1 MEILPLRRSAHD
13 RSDVI
18 DTHVHHLDLER
29 FRYPWLDDDEF
40 DVLRSN
46 YLPDDYRADAIGARL
61 EGWVHVQAEVDH
73 AIDPVEE
80 TAWVSGLADKA
91 GVKGL
96 PGPLAWVVYADLRA
110 EDLEQVLASHVESP
124 LTRGVR
130 QEAWFDPASSRA
142 DVPRVDL
149 MSDPAWRE
157 GYLELAGFGLSFDLL
172 VWPSQ
177 LPNAVALAAEVPAV
191 PIVLEH
197 MGLPDPAHDPG
208 LRVWREGV
216 AALADLPHAHA
227 KLSAFSLLGSPRDV
241 GRVRGV
247 VATLIEL

>member
-1 MEILPLRRSAHD
+1 SRRRHTRLVSDWSSDLCSSDLRVFD
-13 RSDVI
+13 MGCQDLLQVFGPQVGVD
-18 DTHVHHLDLER
+18 DTC
-29 FRYPWLDDDEF
+29 
-40 DVLRSN
+40 
-46 YLPDDYRADAIGARL
+46 
-61 EGWVHVQAEVDH
+61 Q
-73 AIDPVEE
+73 
-80 TAWVSGLADKA
+80 
-91 GVKGL
+91 
-96 PGPLAWVVYADLRA
+96 RA
-110 EDLEQVLASHVESP
+110 EDLEQVLASHVEYP

-197 MGLPDPAHDPG
+197 MGLPDP
-208 LRVWREGV
+208 
-216 AALADLPHAHA
+216 
-227 KLSAFSLLGSPRDV
+227 
-241 GRVRGV
+241 
-247 VATLIEL
+247 